1 MLRAMLR
8 TMLALLLVGCGGAAS
23 TAPPQP
29 PPPATPDPSAKR
41 APDFTLESTEG
52 QPVTLS
58 KLLQNGPVILAF
70 FPKAF
75 TGG

>member
-1 MLRAMLR
+1 MRR
-8 TMLALLLVGCGGAAS
+8 TLLALVLVGCSTGSPAHHEAAPVAPAAPRAGA
-23 TAPPQP
+23 
-29 PPPATPDPSAKR
+29 KI
-41 APDFTLESTEG
+41 APDFTLNDTEG

-58 KLLQNGPVILAF
+58 KLRQNGPVILAF

>member
-8 TMLALLLVGCGGAAS
+8 PMLALLLIGCGGAAS
-23 TAPPQP
+23 TTPPTTPPVAPVA
-29 PPPATPDPSAKR
+29 PAAKT
-41 APDFTLESTEG
+41 APDFTLTDTEG

-58 KLLQNGPVILAF
+58 KLLVNGPVILAF
-70 FPKAF
+70 FTKAF